1 MDLAIDYL
9 HYIIYFLLLLMN
21 KKTIIAAGGLVFNE
35 QNELLMIFRRG
46 KWDLP
51 KGKLDAGET
60 VEACAVREVQEE
72 TGLITIE
79 LENLIGKTY
88 HEYFDKWVNE
98 NVVKESW
105 WYKMK
110 SSVNEKLIPQVEEDI
125 ELIEW
130 VDKKN
135 FKKYLDNSYR
145 NISEIV
151 NKYYE
156 QIIT

>member
-1 MDLAIDYL
+1 MDLTIHHLYYL
-9 HYIIYFLLLLMN
+9 IYFLLLLMN

-60 VEACAVREVQEE
+60 IEACAVREVQEE
-72 TGLITIE
+72 TGLVTVE

-98 NVVKESW
+98 NVIKESW

-110 SSVNEKLIPQVEEDI
+110 SSVNEKFIPQLEEDI

-130 VDKKN
+130 VDKKDL
-135 FKKYLDNSYR
+135 KKYLDNSYR

-156 QIIT
+156 QIVA

>member
-72 TGLITIE
+72 TGLITVE

-88 HEYFDKWVNE
+88 HEYFDKWVSE

>member
-1 MDLAIDYL
+1 
-9 HYIIYFLLLLMN
+9 MN

>member
-1 MDLAIDYL
+1 
-9 HYIIYFLLLLMN
+9 MN

-151 NKYYE
+151 NKYYAN
-156 QIIT
+156 IDS

>member
-151 NKYYE
+151 NKYYAN
-156 QIIT
+156 IDS

>member
-1 MDLAIDYL
+1 MDLAIDCL
-9 HYIIYFLLLLMN
+9 HYLIYFLLLLMN

-151 NKYYE
+151 NKYYAN
-156 QIIT
+156 IDS

>member
-1 MDLAIDYL
+1 
-9 HYIIYFLLLLMN
+9 MN

-60 VEACAVREVQEE
+60 VEACAVREVKEE

-151 NKYYE
+151 NKYYAN
-156 QIIT
+156 IDS

>member
-1 MDLAIDYL
+1 
-9 HYIIYFLLLLMN
+9 MN

-110 SSVNEKLIPQVEEDI
+110 SSVNEKLIPQMEEDI

-145 NISEIV
+145 NITEIV
-151 NKYYE
+151 NKYYAN
-156 QIIT
+156 IDS

>member
-1 MDLAIDYL
+1 
-9 HYIIYFLLLLMN
+9 MN

-110 SSVNEKLIPQVEEDI
+110 SSVNEKLIPQMEEDI

-151 NKYYE
+151 NKYYAN
-156 QIIT
+156 IDS

>member
-1 MDLAIDYL
+1 
-9 HYIIYFLLLLMN
+9 MN

-60 VEACAVREVQEE
+60 IEACAVREVQEE
-72 TGLITIE
+72 TGLITVE

-98 NVVKESW
+98 NVIKESW

-110 SSVNEKLIPQVEEDI
+110 SSVNEKFIPQLEEDI

-130 VDKKN
+130 VDKKDL
-135 FKKYLDNSYR
+135 KKYLDNSYR

-151 NKYYE
+151 EKYYANVD
-156 QIIT
+156 